1 LAHFKLGPR
10 NVVVNVATLVKLHQ
24 EKCHHEANCGP
35 LETSGDCVK
44 HPDLNLAR
52 EQPDST
58 LEDDPLARSNF
69 LPRPKRSPYRLIGN
83 QLREL
88 RLRPKCGPLNSAV
101 YGVGAGDSDS
111 LAEGDAA
118 SEGDGDAMGSAAFLV
133 AAFLGDAVGDGDAS
147 GACFF
152 VVVAFSVVAVF
163 FAVVLFFVVDA
174 AVAVL
179 DVVAVSCLWAQE
191 MKDATTAMAV
201 IKEKTDIFI
210 KM

>member
-1 LAHFKLGPR
+1 MRYSAQISRPAEPKPFSAH
-10 NVVVNVATLVKLHQ
+10 
-24 EKCHHEANCGP
+24 
-35 LETSGDCVK
+35 GD
-44 HPDLNLAR
+44 
-52 EQPDST
+52 
-58 LEDDPLARSNF
+58 
-69 LPRPKRSPYRLIGN
+69 
-83 QLREL
+83 QLRYFP
-88 RLRPKCGPLNSAV
+88 LRPKSGPLNSAA

-111 LAEGDAA
+111 LAEGEAD
-118 SEGDGDAMGSAAFLV
+118 SEGEGDATGSAAFLV

-147 GACFF
+147 GAACFF